1 MRWPWSTHTHTSM
14 DPRAPGADELPVCS
28 SGAFAT
34 TARGSD
40 GSRSPPSRAAHS
52 GSVLTEDI
60 RLGPPR
66 RGRGVRPRLRGG
78 RAGPRESGWRS
89 ARSRSRPSGRRPPHA
104 ALCSVRR
111 TAASATAACGTS
123 KARCSLDDG
132 CEPRTRRL
140 DALGRPGERRR
151 GRGSAASEGVE
162 SGHRLP
168 LPRGQRGSDSA
179 CGGGAQQRAREPC
192 GAARSRRGG
201 VPVPGLRGRGARRHG
216 QGGGNHGS
224 VFYFPDSMPTRSKL
238 CLQDEETSRF
248 LIFKIPRS
256 QYLVF
261 DDLAAKTSA
270 GFIKQ
275 TKLNRFTVG
284 FLWPL
289 YF

>member
-1 MRWPWSTHTHTSM
+1 M

-60 RLGPPR
+60 HLGPPR

-89 ARSRSRPSGRRPPHA
+89 ARNRSRPSGWRPPHA
-104 ALCSVRR
+104 TLCSVCR

-162 SGHRLP
+162 SGHRPP
-168 LPRGQRGSDSA
+168 LPRGQRGSDSVGA
-179 CGGGAQQRAREPC
+179 PSRGPGSPAARLGAAEAACRFLGCGGAAHVGTGRAAEIMVQCFTFQTQCQQ
-192 GAARSRRGG
+192 
-201 VPVPGLRGRGARRHG
+201 GLSYVYKMKP
-216 QGGGNHGS
+216 QG
-224 VFYFPDSMPTRSKL
+224 F
-238 CLQDEETSRF
+238 
-248 LIFKIPRS
+248 
-256 QYLVF
+256 
-261 DDLAAKTSA
+261 
-270 GFIKQ
+270 
-275 TKLNRFTVG
+275 
-284 FLWPL
+284 
-289 YF
+289 